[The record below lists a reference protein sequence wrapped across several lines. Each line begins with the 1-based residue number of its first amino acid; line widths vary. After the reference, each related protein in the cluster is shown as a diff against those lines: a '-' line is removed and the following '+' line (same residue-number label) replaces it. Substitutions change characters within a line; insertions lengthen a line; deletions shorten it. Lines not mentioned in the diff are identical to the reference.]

1 VVSDMVFFDE
11 KSENSLYDLMRSSG
25 VDMKLDERLG
35 DQMNVQIL
43 RRVVK
48 RGEGLERQSL
58 ALK

>member
-1 VVSDMVFFDE
+1 MVFFDE

-25 VDMKLDERLG
+25 GDMKLDERL
-35 DQMNVQIL
+35 DDEMNVQFL

-48 RGEGLERQSL
+48 KRERFERWSL